1 MLSFSSISDWYDE
14 NEHVPIMLGW
24 IKRFSMFAVV
34 VRPKSKEISVPSA
47 GLIWRPVEDGRIS
60 LQFPSGCFQN
70 DNTNCT
76 VKVPTL
82 TPYLSCIVLH
92 T

>member
-1 MLSFSSISDWYDE
+1 
-14 NEHVPIMLGW
+14 
-24 IKRFSMFAVV
+24 MFAVV

-70 DNTNCT
+70 DTTNCT
-76 VKVPTL
+76 VKVPIF